1 MWRPIA
7 QGLLAFLFLLVFISS
22 SAGIPRG
29 YAMRSKVDEGLTEH
43 GAGLEYNEWLVNL
56 LLVIGIAVISALLS
70 VGAVLSFMAR
80 GLLCMYPNWK
90 GR

>member
-29 YAMRSKVDEGLTEH
+29 YAMRSKVDEGVWSL
-43 GAGLEYNEWLVNL
+43 Y
-56 LLVIGIAVISALLS
+56 SA
-70 VGAVLSFMAR
+70 APEVL
-80 GLLCMYPNWK
+80 P
-90 GR
+90 